1 MPQNWRG
8 RFFSMS
14 GSSNCIYALLD
25 LHSTINFCSAAMVYI
40 WCLPYFFRA
49 RLYARLDNEH
59 FVENHGARCLSHLF
73 GLVNSRWPDVTSST
87 PARVAWSSKN
97 CSARADLV
105 SFGIVSSST
114 MALKAAANSAVDVRS
129 LHTLALVPYVSIQ
142 SPASHLYR
150 RDVVCAVAVGRVVA
164 SSYALPC

>member
-150 RDVVCAVAVGRVVA
+150 RDVVCAVAVGRVIA